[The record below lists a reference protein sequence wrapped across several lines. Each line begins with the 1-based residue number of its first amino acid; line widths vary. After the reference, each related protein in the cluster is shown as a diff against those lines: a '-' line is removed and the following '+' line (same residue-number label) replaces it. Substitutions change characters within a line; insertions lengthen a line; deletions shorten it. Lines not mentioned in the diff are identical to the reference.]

1 MFKLSNTLKKVD
13 EKEAELLDN
22 EHIKADMIV
31 MAVGITPNTD
41 FMTDV
46 VQLDSSKKMLAE
58 LVERARKVIE
68 IHDTTSKL

>member
-1 MFKLSNTLKKVD
+1 MLN
-13 EKEAELLDN
+13 N

-46 VQLDSSKKMLAE
+46 VQLDKKFVVCDKYMKTSDENIYAAGDITQ
-58 LVERARKVIE
+58 VPFF
-68 IHDTTSKL
+68 DTTISFVHYV